1 MGKQLIL
8 VADDDRLVLAT
19 IASSLRETG
28 FEVIEARNGQDA
40 VDLARDKRPDLAL
53 LDINMPNMTGIE
65 AALILKTELD
75 VNTVFL
81 TAYDNKALIE
91 EAVENGALGYLVK
104 PLDFRNILP
113 TIKAALE
120 RSTDLKCLEKSK
132 NDLVNALDKNRNI
145 SLAIGILM
153 ERHSISEADA
163 FESIRVYA
171 RSKRCKILS
180 VANELVGLV
189 DVKSTL
195 ADSIYNQYRK
205 NRT

>member
-120 RSTDLKCLEKSK
+120 RSADLKSLEKSK